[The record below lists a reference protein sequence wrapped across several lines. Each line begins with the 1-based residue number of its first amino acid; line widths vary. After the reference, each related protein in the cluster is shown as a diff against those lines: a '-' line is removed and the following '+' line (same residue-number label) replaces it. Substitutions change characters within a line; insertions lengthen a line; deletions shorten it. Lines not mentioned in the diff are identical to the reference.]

1 VNSRP
6 TYLMGVDLGSSNLK
20 ATIIRSDGT
29 LAGEAS
35 HPIETQIPHP
45 GWSEQNPD
53 EWYAAFCKAVPHA
66 LKRAGITAPE
76 IAGIGFSGGAHIP
89 VLTDADDAVI
99 RPAILWADQR
109 SIAEA
114 RELHEKHGE
123 MIIRTSLNRA
133 NPTWALAML
142 KWLRKHEPD
151 AVRRTRKLFIAKDW
165 LRWRITGSWHTDYS
179 DVIGA
184 LMADNKTRNWSP
196 EICTLIDWDMT
207 TLPPV
212 VEPSAV
218 VGHVTEAAARET
230 GLAAGTPVVCGAN
243 DTTVEI
249 YGVGATKAG
258 QGAIKLAT
266 AGVVFLT
273 TEGPA
278 VHPPISCYP
287 HIVPGKYYCATGM
300 NSCASAHK
308 WLRDRMFLEPGGDG
322 SAAFARMDEMAATVP
337 PGSLGLIFHP
347 YLQGERG
354 PHWDPKLKADF
365 VGLTMQHGREHFA
378 RALYEGIAYALCDL
392 LTAAKDQGLSF
403 DEFRIIGGGA
413 RSATWRQIVADVLG
427 VEIRRPENGD
437 ASFGAALVAGV
448 GVGTFASYDDAVARC
463 VRLLDTN
470 KPDAARH
477 ALYREM
483 FEIYRDVQK
492 RLVPVNHQLHDKFV
506 GS

>member
-1 VNSRP
+1 MTSGER
-6 TYLMGVDLGSSNLK
+6 YLMGVDLGSSNLK
-20 ATIIRSDGT
+20 ATIIRTDGS

-35 HPIETQIPHP
+35 HPIDTQIPHS
-45 GWSEQNPD
+45 GWAEQNPQD
-53 EWYAAFCKAVPHA
+53 WYAAFCKAVPRA
-66 LKRAGITAPE
+66 IRKAGIEASA
-76 IAGIGFSGGAHIP
+76 IAGIGFSAGAHIP
-89 VLTDADDAVI
+89 VLTDESDQVI

-142 KWLRKHEPD
+142 KWLQTHEPS
-151 AVRRTRKLFIAKDW
+151 AIKRTKRLFIAKDW
-165 LRWRITGSWHTDYS
+165 LRWRLTDSWQTDFS

-184 LMADNKTRNWSP
+184 LMGDNRTRNWSP
-196 EICTLIDWDMT
+196 EICALIGWDMA

-212 VEPSAV
+212 VEPSTV
-218 VGHVTEAAARET
+218 VGAVTKKAAQET
-230 GLAAGTPVVCGAN
+230 GLAAGTPVTCGSN
-243 DTTVEI
+243 DTTVEL
-249 YGVGATKAG
+249 YGVGANKAG

-287 HIVPGKYYCATGM
+287 HIVPGHYFCATGM
-300 NSCASAHK
+300 NACASAHR
-308 WLRDRMFLEPGGDG
+308 WLRDRMFMEPDGNG
-322 SAAFARMDEMAATVP
+322 SAAFARMDEMAAGVP
-337 PGSLGLIFHP
+337 PGSRGLIFHP

-365 VGLTMQHGREHFA
+365 VGITMQHGKEHFA

-392 LTAAKDQGLSF
+392 LSAAKDQGLTF

-448 GVGTFASYDDAVARC
+448 GVGSFKSYQEATERC
-463 VRLLDTN
+463 VRLLDSAS
-470 KPDAARH
+470 PDPASH
-477 ALYREM
+477 AIYRTM
-483 FEIYRDVQK
+483 FEIYRDVQQ
-492 RLVPVNHQLHDKFV
+492 RMVPINHRLHDMFSK
-506 GS
+506 G

>member
-1 VNSRP
+1 MNARASH
-6 TYLMGVDLGSSNLK
+6 LMGVDLGASNLK
-20 ATIIRSDGT
+20 ATIIRSDGS

-35 HPIETQIPHP
+35 HSLDTQIPHP
-45 GWSEQNPD
+45 GWSEQNPAD
-53 EWYAAFCKAVPHA
+53 WYAAFCKAVPNA
-66 LKRAGITAPE
+66 IANAGIQASD
-76 IAGIGFSGGAHIP
+76 IAAIGFSAGAHIP
-89 VLTDADDAVI
+89 VLTDANDEVI

-114 RELHEKHGE
+114 RDLHERHGE

-142 KWLRKHEPD
+142 AWLRKHEPD
-151 AVRRTRKLFIAKDW
+151 AIARTKKLFIAKDW
-165 LRWRITGSWHTDYS
+165 LRWRITGAWHTDFS

-184 LMADNKTRNWSP
+184 LMADNSTRGWSP
-196 EICTLIDWDMT
+196 EICALIDWDIA

-212 VEPSAV
+212 VEPSAI
-218 VGHVTEAAARET
+218 VGQVTEAAARET
-230 GLAAGTPVVCGAN
+230 GLAAGTPVVCGSN
-243 DTTVEI
+243 DTTVEL
-249 YGVGATKAG
+249 YGVGATRGG

-300 NSCASAHK
+300 NSCASAHR
-308 WLRDRMFLEPGGDG
+308 WLRDRMFMEPGGDG
-322 SAAFARMDEMAATVP
+322 SAAFARMDEMAAGVA
-337 PGSLGLIFHP
+337 PGSMGLIFHP

-354 PHWDPKLKADF
+354 PHWDPKLRADF
-365 VGLTMQHGREHFA
+365 VGVTMQHGREHFA
-378 RALYEGIAYALCDL
+378 RALYEGISYALCDL

-448 GVGTFASYDDAVARC
+448 GAGIFPSYEAAVSQC
-463 VRLLDTN
+463 VRLQDTN
-470 KPDAARH
+470 SPDPKRH

-483 FEIYRDVQK
+483 FDIYRDIQK
-492 RLVPVNHQLHDKFV
+492 RLAPVNHRLHDMFV
-506 GS
+506 KG

>member
-1 VNSRP
+1 VNAAA

-20 ATIIRSDGT
+20 ATIIRSDGS

-35 HPIETQIPHP
+35 HPVETQIPHP
-45 GWSEQNPD
+45 GWSEQNPED
-53 EWYAAFCKAVPHA
+53 WYAAFCKAVPQA
-66 LKRAGITAPE
+66 IRNAGIDAAA
-76 IAGIGFSGGAHIP
+76 IACIGFSAGAHIP
-89 VLTDADDAVI
+89 VLTDEDDRII

-109 SIAEA
+109 SVAEA

-123 MIIRTSLNRA
+123 MIVRTSLNRA

-142 KWLRKHEPD
+142 KWLKANEPD
-151 AVRRTRKLFIAKDW
+151 AIKRTRRLFIAKDW
-165 LRWRITGSWHTDYS
+165 LRWRLTGAWHTDYS

-184 LMADNKTRNWSP
+184 LMGNNETRNWSP
-196 EICTLIDWDMT
+196 EIGALIDWNMA

-218 VGHVTEAAARET
+218 VGEVTKKAAQET
-230 GLAAGTPVVCGAN
+230 GLAAGTPVVCGSN

-287 HIVPGKYYCATGM
+287 HIVPGHYYCATGM
-300 NSCASAHK
+300 NSCASAHR
-308 WLRDRMFLEPGGDG
+308 WLRDRMFMEPGGDG
-322 SAAFARMDEMAATVP
+322 SDAFARMDEMAAGVP
-337 PGSLGLIFHP
+337 PGSTGLIFHP

-365 VGLTMQHGREHFA
+365 VGVTMQHNREHFA

-392 LTAAKDQGLSF
+392 LTAARDQGLSF
-403 DEFRIIGGGA
+403 NEFRIIGGGA
-413 RSATWRQIVADVLG
+413 RSAIWRQIVADVLG

-448 GVGTFASYDDAVARC
+448 GIGIFKSYEEAIDRC
-463 VRLLDTN
+463 VRLLDVAS
-470 KPDAARH
+470 PDSANH
-477 ALYREM
+477 AIYREM
-483 FEIYRDVQK
+483 FAIYRDVQQ
-492 RLVPVNHQLHDKFV
+492 RMVPINHRLHDMFV

>member
-1 VNSRP
+1 MSTATR
-6 TYLMGVDLGSSNLK
+6 YLMGVDLGASNMK
-20 ATIIRSDGT
+20 ATIIRGDGS
-29 LAGEAS
+29 LAAEAS
-35 HPIETQIPHP
+35 HPLDTQILHP

-53 EWYAAFCKAVPHA
+53 DWYAAFCKAAPQA
-66 LKRAGITAPE
+66 LKKAGIDAAD
-76 IAGIGFSGGAHIP
+76 IAGIGICGGAHIP
-89 VLTDADDAVI
+89 VLTDASDAVI
-99 RPAILWADQR
+99 RPAILWNDQR

-114 RELHEKHGE
+114 RELHEKYGDT
-123 MIIRTSLNRA
+123 IIRTSLNRA

-142 KWLRKHEPD
+142 KWLKAHEPD
-151 AVRRTRKLFIAKDW
+151 AIARTRRLFISKDW
-165 LRWRITGSWHTDYS
+165 LRWRLTSTWHTDYS

-184 LMADNKTRNWSP
+184 LMADDRTRNWSP
-196 EICTLIDWDMT
+196 EICAMIDWDMT

-212 VEPSAV
+212 VEPSTV
-218 VGHVTEAAARET
+218 VGEITADAARDT
-230 GLAAGTPVVCGAN
+230 GLAAGTPVVCGSN

-249 YGVGATKAG
+249 YGVGATRPG

-273 TEGPA
+273 TDGPA

-300 NSCASAHK
+300 NACASAHR
-308 WLRDRMFLEPGGDG
+308 WLRDRMFIEPGVDG
-322 SAAFARMDEMAATVP
+322 AAAFAAMDEMAAGVS

-365 VGLTMQHGREHFA
+365 VGVTMQHRKEHFA

-392 LTAAKDQGLSF
+392 LTAARDEGLSF

-448 GVGTFASYDDAVARC
+448 GVGMFEDYNDAVARC
-463 VRLLDTN
+463 VRLLDTCTPEP
-470 KPDAARH
+470 KTHAR
-477 ALYREM
+477 YREM
-483 FEIYRDVQK
+483 FEIYREVQK
-492 RLVPVNHQLHDKFV
+492 RMAPINHRLHDMFAA
-506 GS
+506 G